1 LKRDLQNLIS
11 DLWTYK
17 SCPTIKDFENR
28 GVTMIDLGD
37 VPKAYGTKEWGYI
50 NMIVNGPDT
59 LKLEVES
66 LVPTEYEDYYQ
77 CKTHKLVKSENI

>member
-37 VPKAYGTKEWGYI
+37 VP
-50 NMIVNGPDT
+50 
-59 LKLEVES
+59 
-66 LVPTEYEDYYQ
+66 TEYEDYYQ